1 MQDSLVPQW
10 GQCGGV
16 YYTGSTTCVTG
27 FTCVPQPGNIYF
39 SQCLPNVPSTPPTN
53 SPVTSPT
60 VSELY
65 SVATY
70 EGYGYLLPLVI
81 SDYLRKDFIAASA
94 VNQFVPI
101 KQFANILVNA
111 QSNLDTLYQPAWLD
125 LTQGP
130 QVVSVPDS
138 KGRYYVLPIYDLWT
152 EVLGVPGPR
161 TTGGGAFTF
170 VITPPNWTGTLPSGL
185 WEIRATTFYIYILGR
200 IYTTGTPADIA
211 ATNAFQDAFSI
222 NSLSNYINNIPPTV
236 VTNTGIVQPFATASI
251 QKAVALSADQL
262 FAQAAELLK
271 IHPPHS
277 TDFSIIARLRRIG
290 FLLGQSFNFGSLDP
304 VLQSYILSS
313 KTRQFTDYAN
323 VFPYIAARVN
333 GWALY
338 NQTVGNWGNFYF
350 KRWPIAVYGYAANPV
365 EDTIY
370 PSSIVDNLGAKLDA
384 QYSYT
389 VTFAANALPP
399 AIGFWSVTLYSS
411 VTLEGIPNSYNKY
424 RVSPVDNLVYNSDGS
439 LTIYVQNAPP
449 KASVPL
455 ANWLPVGIASGG
467 IKLLIRLYWPQ
478 QSLFEGTWV
487 PPPIVRTAPF

>member
-1 MQDSLVPQW
+1 MQDSQVPAW

-27 FTCVPQPGNIYF
+27 FTCVPQPGNIYY
-39 SQCLPNVPSTPPTN
+39 SQCLPNVPSTPPTK

-290 FLLGQSFNFGSLDP
+290 FVRGQSFNFGSLIQSCSPTFYHPKHDNSPTMRMFSHTLPLGSTDGLCTTRLLATGVTSTSRGGPLLSTDMPRILSRTLFILP
-304 VLQSYILSS
+304 VLSITWGRNLTPSTVIRSPSRLMHCPLPLASGRSLS
-313 KTRQFTDYAN
+313 TR
-323 VFPYIAARVN
+323 
-333 GWALY
+333 LS
-338 NQTVGNWGNFYF
+338 
-350 KRWPIAVYGYAANPV
+350 
-365 EDTIY
+365 
-370 PSSIVDNLGAKLDA
+370 PS
-384 QYSYT
+384 
-389 VTFAANALPP
+389 
-399 AIGFWSVTLYSS
+399 
-411 VTLEGIPNSYNKY
+411 
-424 RVSPVDNLVYNSDGS
+424 
-439 LTIYVQNAPP
+439 
-449 KASVPL
+449 KASPIL
-455 ANWLPVGIASGG
+455 ITNIA
-467 IKLLIRLYWPQ
+467 
-478 QSLFEGTWV
+478 
-487 PPPIVRTAPF
+487 